1 MIFVSMYNKM
11 QTVYK
16 NSEGI
21 EIIMTYNKAE
31 QSIMLIGN
39 FEYNITRDMYVA
51 KDNDDKVIMIDIFG
65 GPCLYA
71 PAIWGVGDEK
81 ESSTDLGKV
90 DEIFEGLF
98 IDKIVLND
106 VTNAIKLI
114 VKKDETD
121 ITAKLRIKEYR
132 TEESTASVAVK

>member
-1 MIFVSMYNKM
+1 MYNKM

-21 EIIMTYNKAE
+21 EIIMTYNRSEK
-31 QSIMLIGN
+31 SIMLIGN
-39 FEYNITRDMYVA
+39 FEYNITQDMYVA
-51 KDNDDKVIMIDIFG
+51 KDANDRVIMIDIFG

-71 PAIWGVGDEK
+71 PALWGVGDEK
-81 ESSTDLGKV
+81 ESSTDLGKI
-90 DEIFEGLF
+90 DEIFQGLF
-98 IDKIVLND
+98 IKKIVIND

-132 TEESTASVAVK
+132 TEESTPSMAV

>member
-1 MIFVSMYNKM
+1 M

-21 EIIMTYNKAE
+21 EIIMTYNRSEK
-31 QSIMLIGN
+31 SIMLIGN
-39 FEYNITRDMYVA
+39 FEYNITQDMYVA
-51 KDNDDKVIMIDIFG
+51 KDANDRVIMIDIFG

-71 PAIWGVGDEK
+71 PALWGVGDEK
-81 ESSTDLGKV
+81 ESSTDLGKI
-90 DEIFEGLF
+90 DEIFQGLF
-98 IDKIVLND
+98 IKKIVIND

-132 TEESTASVAVK
+132 TEESTPSMAV